1 MRRHDRHIDCFG
13 GAVKIA
19 LLSKDARAARTA
31 LDEAE
36 RRLRRWHDRLTR
48 FEAGSEL
55 SRLNADP
62 RPRVPASPELLAL
75 AAAVPYAGELSGG
88 LVDAT
93 LVGPIERA
101 GYDRSRDPLPAAPP
115 LAPSLSP
122 QPAGPHPAARW
133 RQVHAD
139 LETGAVERPIGV
151 ELDSGGLAKGL
162 AADDAAR
169 ALDGF
174 PRFTVDCAGDLRV
187 GGADPRSWRI
197 DVANPTGGGAVAT
210 LAALNG
216 IAVATSG
223 VTRRRWRHRGGTSHH
238 LLDPATGE
246 PAFTGVLQAT
256 ALAPTGLEAEVRAK
270 TALLAGPYAGP
281 RHLAHGGV
289 LVLAGGEVVTVDP
302 ARRRAVAA

>member
-1 MRRHDRHIDCFG
+1 MRRHDRRIDCFG
-13 GAVKIA
+13 GVVEIA
-19 LLSKDARAARTA
+19 LLSKDARPARAA

-48 FEAGSEL
+48 FETGSEL
-55 SRLNADP
+55 SQLNSDP
-62 RPRVPASPELLAL
+62 RQRVPASPELLAL

-101 GYDRSRDPLPAAPP
+101 GYDRSRDPLPPAPP
-115 LAPSLSP
+115 LPLSLPP
-122 QPAGPHPAARW
+122 QPAGAHPAARW
-133 RQVHAD
+133 RHVRAD
-139 LETGAVERPIGV
+139 LETGAVERPVGV

-162 AADDAAR
+162 AADDVAR

-174 PRFTVDCAGDLRV
+174 PRFVVDCAGDLRV

-197 DVANPTGGGAVAT
+197 DVANPAGGAAVAT

-216 IAVATSG
+216 TAVATSG
-223 VTRRRWRHRGGTSHH
+223 ITRRRWRHRGGTGHH

-270 TALLAGPYAGP
+270 TALLAGSYAGP
-281 RHLAHGGV
+281 RHLAHGGA

-302 ARRRAVAA
+302 VRRPAVAA